1 MYGRGPPMPNQ
12 KQIIF
17 LQGTLRGEGRER
29 ECRIRATR
37 TSRYADEAAHPVVSG
52 YSRIEIVDSD
62 DFPVG
67 DYEVTTFDGQTEK
80 LTRRADGKYY
90 GR

>member
-1 MYGRGPPMPNQ
+1 MPNQ

-37 TSRYADEAAHPVVSG
+37 TSRYADEVAHPVVSG
-52 YSRIEIVDSD
+52 YSRIEIVDID

-80 LTRRADGKYY
+80 LERRADGKYY